1 VGFFFP
7 GRDRRWIPV
16 KHDGFTLLEI
26 LIAITIFSVLVTTIY
41 SSLNAV
47 LSRNDAIVYGADI
60 HEKARSCLNRM
71 VNDLT
76 SVYVELPPL
85 YKQPETISKPDP
97 YRFVAEKTTVG
108 TNYYP
113 KIRFTSMSH
122 LPMTG
127 SAGSGIAEIVYY
139 AIENKDRDSR
149 PILKRSDR
157 AFPFYQDDTFEERE
171 SDPILCEDVEELV
184 LTYYDQDGDAHEE
197 WDSESDFYKYAT
209 PKRVA
214 IQLKIKKKSEVYVF
228 NTQVELPVYREKP
241 K

>member
-1 VGFFFP
+1 VKSFP
-7 GRDRRWIPV
+7 VNQYQKNIILKKDA
-16 KHDGFTLLEI
+16 FTLLEI

-60 HEKARSCLNRM
+60 HEKARSCLNRIVM
-71 VNDLT
+71 DLN

-85 YKQPETISKPDP
+85 YKQPETISQPDK

-108 TNYYP
+108 TNYYA
-113 KIRFTSMSH
+113 KVRFTSMAH

-127 SAGSGIAEIVYY
+127 NPATGIGEIIYY
-139 AIENKDRDSR
+139 AMENEDRDASPVLR
-149 PILKRSDR
+149 RSDR
-157 AFPFYQDDTFEERE
+157 AYPFFQEDDFEEKE
-171 SDPILCEDVEELV
+171 SDPIICEDLEELV
-184 LTYYDQDGDAHEE
+184 FTFYDQDGEAHEE

-209 PKRVA
+209 PKMIG
-214 IQLKIKKKSEVYVF
+214 IQLKIKKKSETYVF